1 MGKLSVQRI
10 AAITET
16 ASSGVDYSPRLGA
29 LCPACGKKAKI
40 IRTLPWEDRIRIRY
54 HKCLSKRCV
63 LAAMGR
69 GIKSIEVDHV
79 PEPTRIGKK

>member
-1 MGKLSVQRI
+1 MGKLSVKRI

-40 IRTLPWEDRIRIRY
+40 IKTMPWEDRIRIRY
-54 HKCLSKRCV
+54 HKCLSQRCI
-63 LAAMGR
+63 LAAIGR
-69 GIKSIEVDHV
+69 GIKSIEVDQV
-79 PEPTRIGKK
+79 PEPTPISEK